1 MRIGPI
7 SQKRNRKKKVPTKY
21 KSANI
26 LLSFCPTAPEPS
38 EINFLAQSTSK
49 IDLMSFFQFPEHPCA
64 EKEKCDQ
71 FDLILSLVMTA
82 GRLEFKL
89 SSGNPFRKRQH
100 WLRRPPIQSYEEF
113 VILLHNPSILF
124 SLHLTTGA
132 AVFSKVEGFISS
144 FPALL

>member
-1 MRIGPI
+1 MGLYVGLEELIGPQWI
-7 SQKRNRKKKVPTKY
+7 WRMR
-21 KSANI
+21 
-26 LLSFCPTAPEPS
+26 
-38 EINFLAQSTSK
+38 
-49 IDLMSFFQFPEHPCA
+49 DLK

-100 WLRRPPIQSYEEF
+100 WLHRPPIQSYEEF